1 MVNRFK
7 ALTMVGVFLTIVY
20 MKSSLAQSSND
31 FESLAKFR
39 KWTFVAGPRL
49 YFKARTESYYG
60 DYTFKNRAM
69 PSYQFGAEYEFR
81 PAHKWS
87 LVTGLIITNE
97 PVYSIKYRILQKDL
111 YSLYTEDYSSKYRSY
126 AIYTFSFPILY
137 RLILPT
143 TDRSFISLVSGFRL
157 MYFPYGESYY
167 GLEIH
172 DDSMT
177 RTIEIFGLNLH
188 SQKYSLYES
197 FVLTTGFTFIG
208 KKYLFK
214 PSISTVINFQPTII
228 GEYQFGNLLSSPPA
242 KGSYKLSGNYIS
254 LNLGITLRHTRHP
267 LFKVKIH
274 TGEEPTNTD

>member
-1 MVNRFK
+1 
-7 ALTMVGVFLTIVY
+7 MVGILLTIVTLN
-20 MKSSLAQSSND
+20 KSLAQKPND

-49 YFKARTESYYG
+49 YFKARTEAYYG
-60 DYTFKNRAM
+60 DYTFKNRIM
-69 PSYQFGAEYEFR
+69 PGYQFGVEYEFK

-87 LVTGLIITNE
+87 IVTGLIITNE

-111 YSLYTEDYSSKYRSY
+111 CSHYTEDIIGKFNCS

-137 RLILPT
+137 RLNLPI
-143 TDRSFISLVSGFRL
+143 TDRSLITLASGFRL
-157 MYFPYGESYY
+157 MYFPEGSAYFGQ
-167 GLEIH
+167 EIH

-177 RTIEIFGLNLH
+177 KTIEIFGLNLH
-188 SQKYSLYES
+188 SQNYSLYES

-242 KGSYKLSGNYIS
+242 RGSYKLSGNYVS

-274 TGEEPTNTD
+274 TGEEPPGTE